1 MVEKVRSR
9 LDLILGIILALGMVL
24 ALYMAFGMRFLQFL
38 HLFGAPRETTM
49 GDLQRIFYFHVGAA
63 IAGMTAF
70 AVNFAASLMYV
81 IRKNRRWDNLALA
94 AAETGVVFLSMVLV
108 TGPIWAKSVW
118 FIWWT
123 WSPRLT
129 LSLVLCL
136 LYVAYLLIRN
146 YIEDPERRAMV
157 SAVFGII
164 AFLDVPLV
172 WFSIRLWRDIHP
184 SAMLETGGLSPA
196 MRPAFFVCFAA
207 FEILMIYILR
217 RRFYLE
223 AMRVELERIERQADI
238 RVEELR

>member
-1 MVEKVRSR
+1 MSEKVRSR
-9 LDLILGIILALGMVL
+9 LDLILEIVLVPGMVL
-24 ALYMAFGMRFLQFL
+24 ALYMAFI
-38 HLFGAPRETTM
+38 GAPREATM

-81 IRKNRRWDNLALA
+81 IRKDRRWDNLALA
-94 AAETGVVFLSMVLV
+94 ASETGVIFFLMVLI
-108 TGPIWAKSVW
+108 TGPIWAKPVW
-118 FIWWT
+118 YVWWS

-136 LYVAYLLIRN
+136 LYVSYLLIRN

-164 AFLDVPLV
+164 AFVDVPLV
-172 WFSIRLWRDIHP
+172 WYSIRWWRDQHP
-184 SAMLETGGLSPA
+184 SAMLETGGLSPS
-196 MRPAFFVCFAA
+196 MRPAFFVCFAV
-207 FEILMIYILR
+207 FELLMVYLLR

-223 AMRVELERIERQADI
+223 TMRVELEMIERQADTVHEEI
-238 RVEELR
+238 R

>member
-1 MVEKVRSR
+1 MSEKFQSR
-9 LDLILGIILALGMVL
+9 LDLVLGIVLALGMVL
-24 ALYMAFGMRFLQFL
+24 ALYMAFI
-38 HLFGAPRETTM
+38 GAPREVTM

-70 AVNFAASLMYV
+70 AINFAGSLMY
-81 IRKNRRWDNLALA
+81 ILRKNRRWDSLALA
-94 AAETGVVFLSMVLV
+94 AAEVGVVFLSMVLV
-108 TGPIWAKSVW
+108 TGPIWAKPVW

-164 AFLDVPLV
+164 AFLRCAARMVFDPVV
-172 WFSIRLWRDIHP
+172 AGHSSIGDAGNGRIVAGHA
-184 SAMLETGGLSPA
+184 S
-196 MRPAFFVCFAA
+196 C
-207 FEILMIYILR
+207 ILCVFRSI
-217 RRFYLE
+217 
-223 AMRVELERIERQADI
+223 
-238 RVEELR
+238 